1 MLWGAC
7 ALPPF
12 GGQRA
17 ISGPPKAWKAC
28 AFRLAAARCAVSSL
42 KAPRNNLA
50 WDMLWGASERPPERP
65 PSIRPATW
73 GRSPRGDVSLP
84 CGEMCQGPQGATR
97 NVQYFTSSQHMRHQ
111 IPCAGAHFTLHLV
124 RARAPPRG
132 LGVPTWPCGLA
143 AIGAPR
149 APRRL
154 HIVHSHTTKIKEY
167 EMAQNMHT
175 YRPQSPHLFI
185 HKPQFSSIRSVAH
198 RATGSLLA
206 IILTLGAA
214 FPRFA
219 ICNTTYYPIYPL
231 GCSLSTD
238 FT

>member
-1 MLWGAC
+1 
-7 ALPPF
+7 
-12 GGQRA
+12 
-17 ISGPPKAWKAC
+17 
-28 AFRLAAARCAVSSL
+28 
-42 KAPRNNLA
+42 
-50 WDMLWGASERPPERP
+50 MLWGASERPPERP
-65 PSIRPATW
+65 PSERPATW

-111 IPCAGAHFTLHLV
+111 IPCAGAHLTLHLV

-167 EMAQNMHT
+167 ETAQNMHT

-185 HKPQFSSIRSVAH
+185 YKPQFSSICSVAH

-214 FPRFA
+214 FLRSA
-219 ICNTTYYPIYPL
+219 ICNITYYPIYSL